1 MSGIS
6 KAAAVLAATVL
17 AGGLAYAADDAGA
30 YLAKSAEPNVTM
42 VLSGYPAAGSPEMA
56 KDEAVF
62 KRTRA
67 LKDTPR
73 WALAISDASKKPEDV
88 AGDFSCAVG
97 AKLDASTAP
106 HLIAMIARMEKD
118 VAGVSGPAKD
128 KYKRARPYIGNDAPI
143 CEERTAEKPN
153 ESYPSGHTTTIWSIG
168 LMLAHAVPDRADEI
182 LARTRVYAESR
193 VVCGVHWLSD
203 IEAGR
208 VAGAVTYQSL
218 DADPSFRADM
228 DAVKAELAAARAN
241 PVAPDKARCEVEAAA
256 ARHSVE

>member
-1 MSGIS
+1 M
-6 KAAAVLAATVL
+6 KHALKFAATLIVCTV
-17 AGGLAYAADDAGA
+17 ATIAFAADDAKP
-30 YLAKSAEPNVTM
+30 YLAKSAEPNVTL
-42 VLSGYPAAGSPEMA
+42 VLSDYPAAGSPAMA

-73 WALAISDASKKPEDV
+73 WQLAITDASKKPEDI
-88 AGDFSCAVG
+88 AGDFSCAMG
-97 AKLDASTAP
+97 AKLDAQTTP

-118 VAGVSGPAKD
+118 VGAVSGPAKN
-128 KYKRARPYIGNDAPI
+128 KYKRTRPYIGNDAPI
-143 CEERTAEKPN
+143 CEARDKEKPN

-168 LMLAHAVPDRADEI
+168 LMLAHAAPERAQQI

-208 VAGAVTYQSL
+208 VAGAVTFQAL
-218 DADPSFRADM
+218 DADAAFRDDM

-241 PVAPDKARCEVEAAA
+241 PVAPDKTRCKVEAAA
-256 ARHSVE
+256 AKLSME